1 MEEATGAQ
9 QGYKSRFYA
18 VAVTGGMEEKVAVL
32 LAERAK
38 NAGYDVRS
46 VLVSPSVKGYVILE
60 IGDPDDLY
68 HVIRGVRHVKRRRPV
83 LMKEEEVVKLAKPLV
98 EVAKLERGQIV
109 EVIYG
114 PFKGMK
120 GRVVEIYEGRGEV
133 DLALLESELRMVI
146 TLPLDQVKPIEEE
159 QG

>member
-1 MEEATGAQ
+1 LEGKREG
-9 QGYKSRFYA
+9 GEYSSKFYA
-18 VAVTGGMEEKVAVL
+18 VAVTGGMEEKVALL
-32 LAERAK
+32 LAERAR

-46 VLVSPSVKGYVILE
+46 ILVSPNIKGYVILE
-60 IGDPDDLY
+60 IGDPNDLY
-68 HVIRGVRHVKRRRPV
+68 LVIRGVRHVKRRRPV
-83 LMKEEEVVKLAKPLV
+83 LMKEEEVVKLAKPVV

-120 GRVVEIYEGRGEV
+120 GKVVEIYEGRGEV

-146 TLPLDQVKPIEEE
+146 TLPLDQVKPVEESE
-159 QG
+159 S